1 MSVLIYQKNVLFSK
15 AWKLSPAGLSVLW
28 GSGDGGKYNLAWRWV
43 QICSAKGEQQGNVM
57 NHFMRTRLGRFVP
70 VLGTIVSRVIQTAVS
85 EWRILIKVKK
95 GTGH

>member
-1 MSVLIYQKNVLFSK
+1 
-15 AWKLSPAGLSVLW
+15 
-28 GSGDGGKYNLAWRWV
+28 
-43 QICSAKGEQQGNVM
+43 M